1 MLKKTIRMGVWLL
14 MGALLLAGFDLALA
28 QGGGFDLTWFTVDGG
43 GASGLGGGGFT
54 LSGTAGQPEAG
65 ATSGGGYALVGGFWA
80 GLAARP
86 EPRAYL
92 YLPLVLR

>member
-1 MLKKTIRMGVWLL
+1 MLKKTITMRVWLL
-14 MGALLLAGFDLALA
+14 VGVLLFAGIDLALA

-80 GLAARP
+80 GLGGQP

>member
-1 MLKKTIRMGVWLL
+1 MLKKTIRMSVWLL
-14 MGALLLAGFDLALA
+14 MGVLLLAGFDLALA

-43 GASGLGGGGFT
+43 GASGLSGGGFT

-86 EPRAYL
+86 EPDSYL